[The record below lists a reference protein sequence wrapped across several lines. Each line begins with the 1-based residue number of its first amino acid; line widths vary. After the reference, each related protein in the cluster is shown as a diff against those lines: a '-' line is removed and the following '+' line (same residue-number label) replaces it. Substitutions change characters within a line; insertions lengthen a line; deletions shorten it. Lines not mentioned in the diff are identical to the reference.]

1 MNRRII
7 AILSA
12 VVMALVGG
20 AMVLVYARGAD
31 ARALSGQN
39 ATRAYVAA
47 KLIPSGTSLKD
58 AQRTGLIT
66 ETDVATKGLPTG
78 ALAAIDADNSALLA
92 LSDVQPGEFLMTSRF
107 GTTPVGS
114 KAIEIPSGMLAV
126 SVQLTDPGRVGT
138 FVRPGTH
145 LAIYDSFT
153 LKSLG
158 DDPKSK
164 IINDHDIKQTNLLL
178 ADVLVIGV
186 GDTPLAA
193 PVASPTG
200 DAAAKSGAQQSNVAS
215 FLVTVA
221 VTPQESTRLVHGI
234 NTGTLYAALRG
245 SDVKLD
251 PQTSVNDVNLFN
263 LVLP

>member
-1 MNRRII
+1 MNRRIV
-7 AILSA
+7 AIVAA
-12 VVMALVGG
+12 VVLAFAGG
-20 AMVLVYARGAD
+20 ALVLVYARTAD
-31 ARALSGQN
+31 ARAVSGQTP
-39 ATRAYVAA
+39 TRAYVAT
-47 KLIPSGTSLKD
+47 KLIPSGTTLKD
-58 AQRTGLIT
+58 AQRTGLLA
-66 ETDVATKGLPTG
+66 ETQVAAKGLPSG
-78 ALAAIDADNSALLA
+78 ALATIDTENSTLLA
-92 LSDVQPGEFLMTSRF
+92 LSDVQPGEFLMTARF

-114 KAIEIPSGMLAV
+114 KAIEVPAGMLAV

-164 IINDHDIKQTNLLL
+164 LINDNDIKQTNLLL
-178 ADVLVIGV
+178 DDVLVIGI

-193 PVASPTG
+193 PVAAPTG
-200 DAAAKSGAQQSNVAS
+200 DAAAKSNGQQNNVAS

-221 VTPQESTRLVHGI
+221 VTPAQSTRLVHGI

-251 PQTSVNDVNLFN
+251 PGTSVNDVNLFT